1 MKKVILFIFVA
12 VLLSGC
18 AEYASIIGPSI
29 TVAKT
34 GNVTRAGSTLAASY
48 GLEHGTGLS
57 TRSLVEESA
66 EVRECKVVHSAEINK
81 IFFQSLDEI
90 DCTRHDP
97 SIIR

>member
-1 MKKVILFIFVA
+1 MKKIILFIFVA
-12 VLLSGC
+12 VLLNGC
-18 AEYASIIGPSI
+18 AEYTSFLGPSI

-66 EVRECKVVHSAEINK
+66 ELREYNYK
-81 IFFQSLDEI
+81 IYITIYSTIFIKFLW
-90 DCTRHDP
+90 
-97 SIIR
+97 